1 MEEYEMTDKQFDS
14 MLLDSIFD
22 LIDIR
27 DNTTDE
33 NTKKLANEKIK
44 RLEIK
49 LRCENGKYSINLSNI
64 TI

>member
-1 MEEYEMTDKQFDS
+1 MKEYEMTDKQFDS
-14 MLLDSIFD
+14 ILLDSIFD

-49 LRCENGKYSINLSNI
+49 LRCEHGKYSINL
-64 TI
+64 

>member
-1 MEEYEMTDKQFDS
+1 MTDKQFDS
-14 MLLDSIFD
+14 ILLDSIFD

-49 LRCENGKYSINLSNI
+49 LRCEHGKYSINL
-64 TI
+64 